1 MSNVTVADI
10 ARHLGLS
17 TATVSMTL
25 RNKGRISEQTR
36 QRVLKAIDELGYVYN
51 QTAANLRNKSSN
63 QVGLLLH
70 DITNPFYAEMTVGLS
85 REMEAHDLML
95 FLANSEE
102 SAERQQQFMDSLQRH
117 NAAGM
122 VICAAQPTPHSFFD
136 SLLRRRI
143 PTILVVRQVPD
154 VALDFVGTDNFL
166 GCQLATEHLIRLG
179 HRHIAFIGGT
189 PASISRSQR
198 LGGYMSKLLEH
209 GIAPKPEWIIGCGA
223 SRVEGTQAM
232 TRLLEA
238 HPEVTAAVCYQDVV
252 ALGAM
257 LALRR
262 LNRVIGEEFAL
273 VGFDDLPETALVEP
287 ALTTVS
293 VAARELG
300 RKAGELLLERI
311 AGNDEPAKSIILPPT
326 LVVRRSCGSRA

>member
-10 ARHLGLS
+10 ARHLGIS

-63 QVGLLLH
+63 LVGLLLH

-102 SAERQQQFMDSLQRH
+102 SAERQQRFMDSLQRN

-154 VALDFVGTDNFL
+154 AAFDFVGTDNFL
-166 GCQLATEHLIRLG
+166 GSQLATEHLLRLG
-179 HRHIAFIGGT
+179 HRHIAFIGGQ
-189 PASISRSQR
+189 ASSISRSQR
-198 LGGYMSKLLEH
+198 LGGYMSKLIEH
-209 GIAPKPEWIIGCGA
+209 GIAPNQAWILPCGA
-223 SRVEGTQAM
+223 SRIEGTQTM
-232 TRLLEA
+232 TALLEQ

-257 LALRR
+257 LALRKR
-262 LNRVIGEEFAL
+262 ERMIGRDFAL
-273 VGFDDLPETALVEP
+273 VGFDDIPEAALVEP

-293 VAARELG
+293 VATQEIG

-311 AGNDEPAKSIILPPT
+311 AGNDEPAKSLILPPT
-326 LVVRRSCGSRA
+326 LVVRQSCGSQA

>member
-10 ARHLGLS
+10 ARHLGIS

-51 QTAANLRNKSSN
+51 QTAANLRNRSSN

-70 DITNPFYAEMTVGLS
+70 DITNPFYAEMTAGLS
-85 REMEAHDLML
+85 REMENHDLML

-102 SAERQQQFMDSLQRH
+102 SADRQQQFMDSLQRN

-122 VICAAQPTPHSFFD
+122 VICAAQPTPHRFFE
-136 SLLRRRI
+136 SLQRRCM
-143 PTILVVRQVPD
+143 PTILVVRPVPD
-154 VALDFVGTDNFL
+154 VAIDFVGTDNFL
-166 GCQLATEHLIRLG
+166 GCQMATEHLLRLG
-179 HRHIAFIGGT
+179 HRHIAFIGGQT
-189 PASISRSQR
+189 VSISRSRR
-198 LGGYMSKLLEH
+198 LGGYMSKLIEH
-209 GIAPKPEWIIGCGA
+209 GIAPNQEWIISCGA
-223 SRVEGTQAM
+223 NRNDGTQAM
-232 TRLLEA
+232 MTILEK

-257 LALRR
+257 LALRKQGK
-262 LNRVIGEEFAL
+262 VVGCDFAL
-273 VGFDDLPETALVEP
+273 VGFDDIPESALAESGV
-287 ALTTVS
+287 TTVS
-293 VAARELG
+293 VAAREIG

-311 AGNDEPAKSIILPPT
+311 AGNDEPAKSVILVPT
-326 LVVRRSCGSRA
+326 LVIRQSCGS